1 MLKPKK
7 IRSHSEQI
15 ERAAIW
21 LALIFAL
28 SQTVAVLIT
37 GAPSQTVEM
46 IGGPVSVAAHALFFG
61 TLAALIVTPI
71 MYRRGILLRNEKLP
85 AGYHR
90 RKWDVVPITLAI
102 TLLVVLFII
111 GVFEAMSRSFV
122 NVQLDLASAATILL
136 LSIGLLTY
144 VIAGFSA
151 RLRASNLL
159 YIVVI
164 YLFGTLFLATATQN
178 NPLWWQ
184 KSFSYLGMSDSNS
197 HYIFDLGLIF
207 TGILTIVWQQFFMS
221 DYAILVEK
229 DLVKNRSARIIQ
241 IAYIAMGVMLAFV
254 GIFRYGMSSITNVI
268 HDVSATGS
276 VVIVGL
282 LMLLIYWLNSHH
294 IRAFYVISWVLVA
307 LLPIAAIMKV
317 TGYFN
322 LVGLE
327 LLGFAYAGLWSIF
340 FAHNSD
346 ILIEEVR
353 QERS

>member
-1 MLKPKK
+1 MLKSKN

-28 SQTVAVLIT
+28 SQAVTVLIT
-37 GAPSQTVEM
+37 GASSQTVEM
-46 IGGPVSVAAHALFFG
+46 IGGPVSVAAHALIFG

-71 MYRRGILLRNEKLP
+71 MYRRGIRLRNEKLS
-85 AGYHR
+85 AGYLR
-90 RKWDVVPITLAI
+90 RKWDVVPI

-111 GVFEAMSRSFV
+111 GVFEAVSRSFV
-122 NVQLDLASAATILL
+122 NVQLDLASATTILL
-136 LSIGLLTY
+136 LSVGFLAY

-151 RLRASNLL
+151 RLRASGLL
-159 YIVVI
+159 YIVVL
-164 YLFGTLFLATATQN
+164 YLFGTLFLSTATQD

-197 HYIFDLGLIF
+197 RYIFDIGLIF
-207 TGILTIVWQQFFMS
+207 TGMLTIVWQQFFMS
-221 DYAILVEK
+221 DYATLVEK
-229 DLVKNRSARIIQ
+229 GWVKQRSARIIQ
-241 IAYIAMGVMLAFV
+241 IAYIAMGAMLASV
-254 GIFRYGMSSITNVI
+254 GIFRYGLSSITNAI
-268 HDVSATGS
+268 HDTSATGA

-282 LMLLIYWLNSHH
+282 LMLFMYWLNAHY
-294 IRAFYVISWVLVA
+294 IRAFYVISWVLVS
-307 LLPIAAIMKV
+307 LLPLAAILKV

-327 LLGFAYAGLWSIF
+327 LLGFVFAGLWSIF

-346 ILIEEVR
+346 ILIEAVR